1 MHQKDHKSTQNKNSV
16 ATPRLS
22 LGQRVVNRFPS
33 QHEDPEKAAEQERG
47 LRQLV
52 DLLIPQSKTDVA
64 LMAAGPVV
72 GRVARSAKKV
82 RKYTS
87 GDFDVTETAGG
98 TKKLTSV
105 IKELPRFDLKKSRQV
120 FKDDTHDIVTAVT
133 PTFVQGNKPMRA
145 NVTSYIKSSEFG
157 GKKFGDMSMTVSQ
170 KSDIVKGKKINY
182 FELSNLKMKIIPDLK
197 PNMSKEEIKIA
208 LAKNQ
213 MAVGKMMKV
222 LTDTV
227 DDDFVVKGSSY
238 TMDSFNTLMKGF
250 LRKVKEVDFSK
261 DRATIAYDY
270 GDGYTASVSPAIRKL
285 KEASKQGSE
294 AFEKELGN
302 IVDDFNNSLS
312 KSQDKLFGSPDFK
325 IVKPPRGGDDI
336 PRIEYNTF
344 TMSTFKKYL
353 AGVMGIPATQ
363 FDKFVEDVAKDEG
376 S

>member
-72 GRVARSAKKV
+72 GRVARSARKV

-133 PTFVQGNKPMRA
+133 PTFIQGNKPMRA
-145 NVTSYIKSSEFG
+145 NVTSYIKGSEFG
-157 GKKFGDMSMTVSQ
+157 SKKLGDMSMTVSQ
-170 KSDIVKGKKINY
+170 KSDNVKGKKINY
-182 FELSNLKMKIIPDLK
+182 FELSNLKMKIIPDLR
-197 PNMSKEEIKIA
+197 PNMSKEEIKSA

-227 DDDFVVKGSSY
+227 DDDFVVKGDSY

-250 LRKVKEVDFSK
+250 LRKVKEVDFST

-285 KEASKQGSE
+285 KEASKKGSG
-294 AFEKELGN
+294 AFEKELEN
-302 IVDDFNNSLS
+302 IIDDFNNSLF
-312 KSQDKLFGSPDFK
+312 KNQDKLFGDPKFE
-325 IVKPPRGGDDI
+325 IVKPGDGV

-363 FDKFVEDVAKDEG
+363 FDKFAEDVAKDE
-376 S
+376 SS